1 MKITHNKIGQ
11 NLNLKDTNKSE
22 AAAQALSNKEISN
35 KNSTPLN
42 EARVAPPASGI
53 AISSRAQQMQKAKEL
68 AMAAPDINQEKV
80 DRFKQMIKDGT
91 YKVDAE
97 AVAER
102 MLNEHLE

>member
-11 NLNLKDTNKSE
+11 NLNLKDTAKSE
-22 AAAQALSNKEISN
+22 ATSATQQTKAIGKSKTDSLSESS
-35 KNSTPLN
+35 STP
-42 EARVAPPASGI
+42 PSSGI

-68 AMAAPDINQEKV
+68 AMAAPDINQEKI

>member
-11 NLNLKDTNKSE
+11 NLNLKDTNKSD
-22 AAAQALSNKEISN
+22 AAAATLQNKEISKN
-35 KNSTPLN
+35 KLN
-42 EARVAPPASGI
+42 TLSEPRVAPPASGI
-53 AISSRAQQMQKAKEL
+53 ALSSRAQQMQKAKEL
-68 AMAAPDINQEKV
+68 ALAAPDINQEKV

-102 MLNEHLE
+102 MLDEHLE